1 MSNKISYIFPLAF
14 LKNSILGATVFEGY
28 EKTIS
33 YFDSRNVH
41 HQEQSSNTNDVD
53 VYART
58 SVAQHFAAG
67 AVGGTIHSIGVLGFM
82 SSEHLYKHGFDRNRM
97 FSYRTISAF
106 SMLHTIH
113 HSMAHA
119 LLFSS
124 YEFVK
129 RKLFDTTVF
138 HNPEP
143 LEENHSDYSHLVAIG
158 TAGGVAGVIQYVSS
172 FYTEKWLYVGEE
184 NRIDDWKKYRFRHF
198 FAPRPVLRSIAM
210 SFPPSAIGFIAFES
224 GKEFISMYS
233 NDSFLVI

>member
-1 MSNKISYIFPLAF
+1 M
-14 LKNSILGATVFEGY
+14 GAAVFEGY

-33 YFDSRNVH
+33 YFDTRDIH
-41 HQEQSSNTNDVD
+41 HLGEGSNTNDVD
-53 VYART
+53 VYTRT

-67 AVGGTIHSIGVLGFM
+67 AVGGTIHSFGVLGFM
-82 SSEHLYKHGFDRNRM
+82 SSEYLYKHGLNRTRM
-97 FSYRTISAF
+97 FSYEIVSTY

-124 YEFVK
+124 YEFIK
-129 RKLFDTTVF
+129 RTLFDTTIVPN
-138 HNPEP
+138 HEIS
-143 LEENHSDYSHLVAIG
+143 EENQSDYRHLVAIG
-158 TAGGVAGVIQYVSS
+158 TAGGVSGVIQYVSS

-184 NRIDDWKKYRFRHF
+184 NNIDDWKKYGFRHF
-198 FAPRPVLRSIAM
+198 FAPRPTLRSMAM

-233 NDSFLVI
+233 ND